1 MKQKREEMAK
11 GNFTAVTE
19 FILLG
24 FTDRQE
30 IKTILFVLFLAI
42 FLATLV
48 GNFGIITLIWISPSL
63 HSPMYF
69 FLNNLAFLDLSY
81 SSTITPKM
89 LANFIAERKSIS
101 FAGCIVQMFLF
112 AAFADAECLLLAA
125 MAYDRYMAICNPLL
139 YPLFMSRKVCL
150 CLVVGSYL
158 TGSMTSL
165 VHTCLT
171 FRLSFCSS
179 NVINHFFCDIPPL
192 LALSCSNTHFNEILL
207 FALCGFIQ
215 MSTFVLIIIS
225 YACILCTILRM
236 PSTDGR
242 LKAFS
247 TCTSHLT
254 AVALFYGTLLFMYL
268 RPSSSYAMDTDKI
281 ISVFYTVV
289 FPMVN
294 PLIYCLRNKEVK
306 DALKRTLERHVCCC

>member
-1 MKQKREEMAK
+1 MAK

-69 FLNNLAFLDLSY
+69 FLNNLAFLDL
-81 SSTITPKM
+81 K
-89 LANFIAERKSIS
+89 RKSIS

-125 MAYDRYMAICNPLL
+125 MAYDRYMAISNPLL
-139 YPLFMSRKVCL
+139 YPLFMSRKVCI

-171 FRLSFCSS
+171 FHLSFCGS

-306 DALKRTLERHVCCC
+306 DALKRTLERHVMSFSQ